1 MKQMMLSRKSEMLN
15 GISVKNLYKMHL
27 RLFTV
32 RYNMQKSI
40 AKMLFTKSRRCVK
53 PHSTALV
60 TLLFFSDKRLSNK
73 SIIINILGMIAMH
86 RSIKLSFCLAF
97 FHFCGKR
104 TINEGFRTRF
114 YDSRKSDPIFILEE
128 FLS

>member
-40 AKMLFTKSRRCVK
+40 AKMLLTKSRRCVK
-53 PHSTALV
+53 QHSTS

-73 SIIINILGMIAMH
+73 SIIINILGMIAMY

-114 YDSRKSDPIFILEE
+114 YDSRKSEPIFMLEE

>member
-15 GISVKNLYKMHL
+15 GISVKNLYKTHL
-27 RLFTV
+27 MLFAV

-40 AKMLFTKSRRCVK
+40 AKMLLTKSRRCENR
-53 PHSTALV
+53 TALA

-114 YDSRKSDPIFILEE
+114 YDSRKSEPIFILEE